1 MTDWDR
7 DVERNARRRGP
18 QPRDSD
24 QHLQLRRD
32 VACVA
37 LPVSLLGRA
46 RYCGYFGILSRMAVL
61 SAILS

>member
-1 MTDWDR
+1 MSNGMPA
-7 DVERNARRRGP
+7 VAARNRAIL
-18 QPRDSD
+18 D